1 MAAATPYI
9 ARRPQL
15 TLDTDKIL
23 DCHMREVRLT
33 PEDTEVDTAVFCA
46 QSRRTPGKT
55 DWTMEI
61 VVIQSFGDGSTTE
74 GLYDQL
80 APLAKTSVDYEL
92 MTDKVIGQTEE
103 TPAFTGT
110 LYVPSI
116 PILDATISEKSEF
129 TLTFA
134 VNEDPTKVV
143 VAP

>member
-15 TLDTDKIL
+15 TLDADKTL

-55 DWTMEI
+55 DWTMEA
-61 VVIQSFGDGSTTE
+61 VVLQSFGDGTTTE

-80 APLAKTSVDYEL
+80 APLAKTSVTYLLE
-92 MTDKVIGQTEE
+92 TDQLVGPTEE
-103 TPAFTGT
+103 APHFTGT
-110 LYVPSI
+110 CWVPSI

-143 VAP
+143 A